1 MQLAGAGISA
11 AGRPRLPIRLM
22 VSLLYLKRAFN
33 ESDESVRARWAEN
46 VVRQYFSAMAYY
58 EPRLPC
64 DPAQLGRFRRI
75 LGEAGVEEL
84 LWRTVTTAV
93 SMKAVT
99 PEALE
104 VVVIDTTVQEKAVA
118 YPTDSSLL
126 EVARAKIALL
136 AKRAGL
142 ELKQTYAKE
151 GKSLRRGAGGYAH
164 AKQFRRLRRVLK
176 PQRTILGRLLHD
188 VRRRMKALP
197 AEVQTDL
204 SMWLERAERMHTQQ
218 PKDKGKQYAL
228 HAPAK

>member
-1 MQLAGAGISA
+1 MQLAGARISA

-22 VSLLYLKRAFN
+22 VSLLYLKHAFN

-64 DPAQLGRFRRI
+64 DPRQLGRFRRI

-151 GKSLRRGAGGYAH
+151 GKSLRRGAAGYAH
-164 AKQFRRLRRVLK
+164 AKQFKRLRRVLK